1 MTDRLQVEQL
11 LRELHASRLDG
22 DLERLCRLF
31 APDAHLRIAGSSD
44 GKPIAISASGITQ
57 IRPWLSMLVKSFRM
71 KDYELLSLAVD
82 GSRAA
87 AHWRVNIDS
96 KITGISVPTE
106 LVDLLDVGAG
116 KIASL
121 IEFFVP
127 I

>member
-1 MTDRLQVEQL
+1 
-11 LRELHASRLDG
+11 
-22 DLERLCRLF
+22 
-31 APDAHLRIAGSSD
+31 
-44 GKPIAISASGITQ
+44 
-57 IRPWLSMLVKSFRM
+57 MLVKSFRM

-82 GSRAA
+82 ESRAA

>member
-1 MTDRLQVEQL
+1 MRI
-11 LRELHASRLDG
+11 SRV
-22 DLERLCRLF
+22 
-31 APDAHLRIAGSSD
+31 RIT
-44 GKPIAISASGITQ
+44 SGGT
-57 IRPWLSMLVKSFRM
+57 IRT
-71 KDYELLSLAVD
+71 
-82 GSRAA
+82 SRGR
-87 AHWRVNIDS
+87 HWRVNIDS